1 HDGRARRGEAVP
13 APRDRQA
20 HRSQIRPR
28 SHVRERPLSGAIGPH
43 LDASPGGARA
53 GEAAVKPL
61 DQQLAETVAELR
73 GAKRIALV
81 SHRDPDP
88 DTIGAVIALGGA
100 LEGLGKTVT
109 YHCADPVPEGY
120 HFLSGPERFTDAP

>member
-1 HDGRARRGEAVP
+1 RQGEAVS

-20 HRSQIRPR
+20 HRAALRAR
-28 SHVRERPLSGAIGPH
+28 ARLRERSVGGAIRPH
-43 LDASPGGARA
+43 LDAPAAGARA
-53 GEAAVKPL
+53 GEAAVKSL

-73 GAKRIALV
+73 TAMRIALV